1 MARTKHTDKKRKIEE
16 VSEEEVSGEE
26 EEQNSAPK
34 NACEKCNKNTLFS
47 VCSKGC
53 DNNRWTF
60 PNGEEGEGYLPVHWL
75 PGFGDTDGLNITICC
90 DCGALQGLNL
100 ADLRQKVLYAQDDK

>member
-26 EEQNSAPK
+26 EEQNAQT
-34 NACEKCNKNTLFS
+34 NTCEKCNKNTLFT
-47 VCSKGC
+47 VCSRGC
-53 DNNRWTF
+53 DNNYWTF
-60 PNGEEGEGYLPVHWL
+60 PNGKEGEGYMPIIQN
-75 PGFGDTDGLNITICC
+75 GFGDSDGLQITICC

-100 ADLRQKVLYAQDDK
+100 AQLRQKVLDAQDD